1 MCDPV
6 TIIAAV
12 GSALVAKKVT
22 DDAAK
27 KQENAY
33 KKQVEESN
41 RRAEEA
47 NKQFLDQQQA
57 EAINPNLVK
66 KTGMADTGT
75 DQLKVKKTVGGTS
88 NTVGMGGSQGVG
100 LNV

>member
-57 EAINPNLVK
+57 GFTTQLVK

-88 NTVGMGGSQGVG
+88 NTVGMGSQGVG